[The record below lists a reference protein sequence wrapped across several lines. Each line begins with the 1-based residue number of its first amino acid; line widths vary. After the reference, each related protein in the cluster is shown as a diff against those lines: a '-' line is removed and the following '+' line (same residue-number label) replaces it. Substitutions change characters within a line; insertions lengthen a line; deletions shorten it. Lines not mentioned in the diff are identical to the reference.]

1 MEGVES
7 AKVFSGKVSLPNSNN
22 VNLSGPLIT
31 AATIYNSNN
40 NTSQQTV
47 ETLDLSASTSQQQN
61 TKPLTINELNYD
73 EIEQDG
79 FTAQGYT
86 IADTNSHIT
95 SNGKVMITAYNKDGE
110 NSRIYIYNSQTGEFE
125 GKIVLDNKDHV
136 GGATFDSKNQILYVT
151 SSEGKVN
158 SYDYQIVTKMIEQAK
173 DDFDGP
179 YTVDMTKYD
188 RSIYNIENTIETKSE
203 ASSNSITK
211 QDGMDSI
218 FYYDGYLYS
227 CTYAGTGKLIRTEM
241 EIEKDPRTQEVTNII
256 EKETTT
262 IGSLPSAVQGI
273 AFCEENGT
281 NYLIT
286 ASSAANMSSRLKIFE
301 ISDEGNLI
309 DKGTKVVSHKGLE
322 GIYIND
328 GSITGIFEYDEQE
341 LQNLGKVTDLIG
353 STGGIRN
360 DIALQAAG
368 TFWDVTH

>member
-31 AATIYNSNN
+31 AAKVFNN
-40 NTSQQTV
+40 NNDASQQTV

-73 EIEQDG
+73 EIERDG

-95 SNGKVMITAYNKDGE
+95 SNGKVMITAYDKGGE

-136 GGATFDSKNQILYVT
+136 GGATFDPKNQILYVT
-151 SSEGKVN
+151 SSEGRVN

-262 IGSLPSAVQGI
+262 ISSLPSAVQGI

-286 ASSAANMSSRLKIFE
+286 ASSADNMSSRLKIFE

>member
-31 AATIYNSNN
+31 AAKVFNN
-40 NTSQQTV
+40 NNDASQQTV

-151 SSEGKVN
+151 SSEGRVN

-227 CTYAGTGKLIRTEM
+227 CTYAGTGKLIRTEI
-241 EIEKDPRTQEVTNII
+241 EIEKDSRTQKITNII
-256 EKETTT
+256 EKETIT
-262 IGSLPSAVQGI
+262 IDSLPSAVQGI
-273 AFCEENGT
+273 AFCEEDGT
-281 NYLIT
+281 DYLVT

>member
-31 AATIYNSNN
+31 AAKVFNN
-40 NTSQQTV
+40 NNDASQQTV

-73 EIEQDG
+73 EIERDG

-95 SNGKVMITAYNKDGE
+95 SNGKVMITAYDKGGE

-151 SSEGKVN
+151 SSEGRVN

-262 IGSLPSAVQGI
+262 ISSLPSAVQGI
-273 AFCEENGT
+273 AFCEEDGT
-281 NYLIT
+281 DYLVT
-286 ASSAANMSSRLKIFE
+286 ASSADNMSSRLKIFE

>member
-7 AKVFSGKVSLPNSNN
+7 AKIFSGKVSLPNSAN
-22 VNLSGPLIT
+22 VNLSSPLIT
-31 AATIYNSNN
+31 EAKVFNSNN

-125 GKIVLDNKDHV
+125 GKVVLDNKDHV

-158 SYDYQIVTKMIEQAK
+158 SYDYKALTSMIEQAK

-188 RSIYNIENTIETKSE
+188 TSIYNIENTIETKPQ
-203 ASSNSITK
+203 ASSNSITD
-211 QDGMDSI
+211 QDGMDSV

-241 EIEKDPRTQEVTNII
+241 EIEKDPRTQKITNII
-256 EKETTT
+256 EKETIT
-262 IGSLPSAVQGI
+262 IDSLPSAVQGI
-273 AFCEENGT
+273 AFCEEDGT
-281 NYLIT
+281 DYLVT
-286 ASSAANMSSRLKIFE
+286 ASSASGMSSRLKIFE

-309 DKGTKVVSHKGLE
+309 DKGTKVISHKGLE

-368 TFWDVTH
+368 TFWDVRH

>member
-31 AATIYNSNN
+31 AAKVFNN
-40 NTSQQTV
+40 NNDASQQTV
-47 ETLDLSASTSQQQN
+47 ETLDLSASTPQQQN

-73 EIEQDG
+73 EIERDG

-151 SSEGKVN
+151 SSEGRVN

-286 ASSAANMSSRLKIFE
+286 ASSADNMSSRLKIFE

>member
-31 AATIYNSNN
+31 AAKVFNN
-40 NTSQQTV
+40 NNDASQQTV
-47 ETLDLSASTSQQQN
+47 ETLDLSASTPQQQN
-61 TKPLTINELNYD
+61 TKPLAINELNYD

-95 SNGKVMITAYNKDGE
+95 SNGKVMITAYDKDGE

-151 SSEGKVN
+151 SSEGRVN

-241 EIEKDPRTQEVTNII
+241 KIEKDPRTQEVTNII

-286 ASSAANMSSRLKIFE
+286 ASSADNMSSRLKIFE

>member
-31 AATIYNSNN
+31 AAKVFNN
-40 NTSQQTV
+40 NNDASQQTV
-47 ETLDLSASTSQQQN
+47 ETLDLSASTPQQQN

-151 SSEGKVN
+151 SSEGRVN

-286 ASSAANMSSRLKIFE
+286 ASSADNMSSRLKIFE

>member
-31 AATIYNSNN
+31 AAKVFNN
-40 NTSQQTV
+40 NNDASQQTV
-47 ETLDLSASTSQQQN
+47 ETLDLSASTPQQQN
-61 TKPLTINELNYD
+61 TKPLAINELNYD

-125 GKIVLDNKDHV
+125 GKVVLDNKDHV

-151 SSEGKVN
+151 SSEGRVN

-286 ASSAANMSSRLKIFE
+286 ASSADNMSSRLKIFE

>member
-7 AKVFSGKVSLPNSNN
+7 AKVFSGKVSLPNSAN
-22 VNLSGPLIT
+22 VNLSSPLIT
-31 AATIYNSNN
+31 EATIYNSNN

-151 SSEGKVN
+151 SSEGRVN

-173 DDFDGP
+173 DDFEGP

-256 EKETTT
+256 EKETIT
-262 IGSLPSAVQGI
+262 IDSLPSAVQGI

-286 ASSAANMSSRLKIFE
+286 ASSADNMSSRLKIFE

>member
-31 AATIYNSNN
+31 AAKVFNN
-40 NTSQQTV
+40 NNDASQQTV
-47 ETLDLSASTSQQQN
+47 ETLDLSASTPQQQN

-73 EIEQDG
+73 EIERDG

-95 SNGKVMITAYNKDGE
+95 SNGKVMITAYDKGGE

-151 SSEGKVN
+151 SSEGRVN

-241 EIEKDPRTQEVTNII
+241 KIEKDPRTQEVTNII

-286 ASSAANMSSRLKIFE
+286 ASSADNMSSRLKIFE

>member
-31 AATIYNSNN
+31 AAKVFNN
-40 NTSQQTV
+40 NNDASQQTV

-95 SNGKVMITAYNKDGE
+95 SNGKVMITAYDKSGE

-151 SSEGKVN
+151 SSEGRVN

-286 ASSAANMSSRLKIFE
+286 ASSADNMSSRLKIFE

>member
-31 AATIYNSNN
+31 AAKEFNN
-40 NTSQQTV
+40 NNDVSQQIV

-95 SNGKVMITAYNKDGE
+95 SNGKVMITAYDKGGE

-151 SSEGKVN
+151 SSEGRVN

-256 EKETTT
+256 EKETIT
-262 IGSLPSAVQGI
+262 IDSLPSAVQGI
-273 AFCEENGT
+273 AFCEEDGT
-281 NYLIT
+281 DYLVT
-286 ASSAANMSSRLKIFE
+286 ASSADNMSSRLKIFE

>member
-31 AATIYNSNN
+31 AAKVFNN
-40 NTSQQTV
+40 NNDASQQTV

-151 SSEGKVN
+151 SSEGRVN

-273 AFCEENGT
+273 AFCEEDGT
-281 NYLIT
+281 DYLVT
-286 ASSAANMSSRLKIFE
+286 ASSADNMSSRLKIFE

>member
-31 AATIYNSNN
+31 EATIYNSNN

-73 EIEQDG
+73 EIERDG

-158 SYDYQIVTKMIEQAK
+158 SYDYKALTSMIDQAK

-188 RSIYNIENTIETKSE
+188 TSIYNIANTIETKPQ
-203 ASSNSITK
+203 ASSNSITD
-211 QDGMDSI
+211 QDGMDSV

-281 NYLIT
+281 DYLVT
-286 ASSAANMSSRLKIFE
+286 ASSASGMSSRLKIFE

>member
-31 AATIYNSNN
+31 AAKVFNN
-40 NTSQQTV
+40 NNDASQQTV

-95 SNGKVMITAYNKDGE
+95 SNGKVMITAYDKSGE

-151 SSEGKVN
+151 SSEGRVN

-262 IGSLPSAVQGI
+262 ISSLPSAVQGI
-273 AFCEENGT
+273 AFCEEDGT
-281 NYLIT
+281 DYLVT
-286 ASSAANMSSRLKIFE
+286 ASSADNMSSRLKIFE

>member
-31 AATIYNSNN
+31 AAKVFNN
-40 NTSQQTV
+40 NNDASQQTV

-95 SNGKVMITAYNKDGE
+95 SNGKVMITAYDKGGE

-151 SSEGKVN
+151 SSEGRVN

-256 EKETTT
+256 EKETIT
-262 IGSLPSAVQGI
+262 IDSLPSAVQGI
-273 AFCEENGT
+273 AFCEEDGT
-281 NYLIT
+281 DYLVT
-286 ASSAANMSSRLKIFE
+286 ASSADNMSSRLKIFE

-360 DIALQAAG
+360 DIALQVAG

>member
-31 AATIYNSNN
+31 AAKVFNN
-40 NTSQQTV
+40 NNDASQQTV
-47 ETLDLSASTSQQQN
+47 ETLDLSASTPQQRN

-125 GKIVLDNKDHV
+125 GKVVLDNKDHV

-151 SSEGKVN
+151 SSEGRVN

-241 EIEKDPRTQEVTNII
+241 EIEKDSRTQKITNII
-256 EKETTT
+256 EKETIT
-262 IGSLPSAVQGI
+262 IDSLPSAVQGI

-286 ASSAANMSSRLKIFE
+286 ASSADNMSSRLKIFE

>member
-31 AATIYNSNN
+31 AAKVFNN
-40 NTSQQTV
+40 NNDASQQTV
-47 ETLDLSASTSQQQN
+47 ETLDLSASTPQQQN

-73 EIEQDG
+73 EIERDG

-95 SNGKVMITAYNKDGE
+95 SNGKVMITAYDKGGE

-151 SSEGKVN
+151 SSEGRVN

-188 RSIYNIENTIETKSE
+188 RLIYNIENTIETKSE

-241 EIEKDPRTQEVTNII
+241 KIEKDPRTQEVTNII

-286 ASSAANMSSRLKIFE
+286 ASSADNMSSRLKIFE

>member
-31 AATIYNSNN
+31 AAKVFNN
-40 NTSQQTV
+40 NNDASQQTV
-47 ETLDLSASTSQQQN
+47 ETLDLSASTPQQQN

-73 EIEQDG
+73 EIERDG

-95 SNGKVMITAYNKDGE
+95 SNGKVMITAYDKGGE

-151 SSEGKVN
+151 SSEGRVN

-262 IGSLPSAVQGI
+262 ISSLPSAVQGI
-273 AFCEENGT
+273 AFCEEDGT
-281 NYLIT
+281 DYLVT
-286 ASSAANMSSRLKIFE
+286 ASSADNMSSRLKIFE

>member
-22 VNLSGPLIT
+22 VNLSGPLII
-31 AATIYNSNN
+31 AAKVFNN
-40 NTSQQTV
+40 NNDASQQTV
-47 ETLDLSASTSQQQN
+47 ETLDLSASTPQQRN

-125 GKIVLDNKDHV
+125 GKVVLDNKDHV

-151 SSEGKVN
+151 SSEGRVN

-286 ASSAANMSSRLKIFE
+286 ASSADNMSSRLKIFE

>member
-31 AATIYNSNN
+31 AAKVFNN
-40 NTSQQTV
+40 NNDASQQTV
-47 ETLDLSASTSQQQN
+47 ETLDLSASTPQQRN

-125 GKIVLDNKDHV
+125 GKVVLDNKDHV

-151 SSEGKVN
+151 SSEGRVN

-241 EIEKDPRTQEVTNII
+241 KIEKDPRTQEVTNII

-262 IGSLPSAVQGI
+262 IGSLPSTVQGI

-286 ASSAANMSSRLKIFE
+286 ASSADNMSSRLKIFE

>member
-31 AATIYNSNN
+31 AAKVFNN
-40 NTSQQTV
+40 NNDASQQTV

-95 SNGKVMITAYNKDGE
+95 SNGKVMITAYDKGGE

-151 SSEGKVN
+151 SSEGRVN

-286 ASSAANMSSRLKIFE
+286 ASSADNMSSRLKIFE

>member
-31 AATIYNSNN
+31 AAKVFNN
-40 NTSQQTV
+40 NNDVSQQTV
-47 ETLDLSASTSQQQN
+47 ETLDLSASTPQQQN

-95 SNGKVMITAYNKDGE
+95 SNGKVMITAYDKGGE

-151 SSEGKVN
+151 SSEGRVN

-286 ASSAANMSSRLKIFE
+286 ASSADNMSSRLKIFE

>member
-31 AATIYNSNN
+31 AAKVFNN
-40 NTSQQTV
+40 NNDASQQTV

-125 GKIVLDNKDHV
+125 GKVVLDNKDHV

-151 SSEGKVN
+151 SSEGRVN

-262 IGSLPSAVQGI
+262 ISSLPSAVQGI

-286 ASSAANMSSRLKIFE
+286 ASSADNMSSRLKIFE

>member
-31 AATIYNSNN
+31 AAKVFNN
-40 NTSQQTV
+40 NNDASQQTV
-47 ETLDLSASTSQQQN
+47 ETLDLSASTSQQRN

-151 SSEGKVN
+151 SSEGRVN

-286 ASSAANMSSRLKIFE
+286 ASSADNMSSRLKIFE

>member
-31 AATIYNSNN
+31 AAKVFNN
-40 NTSQQTV
+40 NNDASQQTV
-47 ETLDLSASTSQQQN
+47 ETLDLSASTPQQQN

-95 SNGKVMITAYNKDGE
+95 SNGKVMITAYDKGGE

-151 SSEGKVN
+151 SSEGRVN

-262 IGSLPSAVQGI
+262 ISSLPSAVQGI

-286 ASSAANMSSRLKIFE
+286 ASSADNMSSRLKIFE

>member
-7 AKVFSGKVSLPNSNN
+7 AKIFNGKVSLPNSAD
-22 VNLSGPLIT
+22 VKLSGPLIT
-31 AATIYNSNN
+31 EATIYNSNN

-95 SNGKVMITAYNKDGE
+95 SNGKVMITAYDKDGE

-151 SSEGKVN
+151 SSEGRVN

-256 EKETTT
+256 EKETIT
-262 IGSLPSAVQGI
+262 IDSLPSAVQGI
-273 AFCEENGT
+273 AFCEEDGT
-281 NYLIT
+281 DYLVT
-286 ASSAANMSSRLKIFE
+286 ASSADNMSSRLKIFE

>member
-31 AATIYNSNN
+31 AAKVFNN
-40 NTSQQTV
+40 NNDASQQTV

-125 GKIVLDNKDHV
+125 GKVVLDNKDHV

-151 SSEGKVN
+151 SSEGRVN

-241 EIEKDPRTQEVTNII
+241 KIEKDPRTQEVTNII

-286 ASSAANMSSRLKIFE
+286 ASSADNMSSRLKIFE

>member
-7 AKVFSGKVSLPNSNN
+7 AKIFSGKVSLPNSAN
-22 VNLSGPLIT
+22 VNLSSPLIT
-31 AATIYNSNN
+31 EATIYNSNN

-47 ETLDLSASTSQQQN
+47 ETLDLSAPTPQQQN

-151 SSEGKVN
+151 SSEGRVN

-241 EIEKDPRTQEVTNII
+241 EIEKDSRTQKITNII
-256 EKETTT
+256 EKETIT
-262 IGSLPSAVQGI
+262 IDSLPSAVQGI
-273 AFCEENGT
+273 AFCEEDGT
-281 NYLIT
+281 DYLVT

>member
-7 AKVFSGKVSLPNSNN
+7 AKIFSGKVSLPNSAN
-22 VNLSGPLIT
+22 VNLSSPLIT
-31 AATIYNSNN
+31 EAKVFNN
-40 NTSQQTV
+40 NNDASQQTV

-151 SSEGKVN
+151 SSEGRVN

-241 EIEKDPRTQEVTNII
+241 EIEKDSRTQKITNII
-256 EKETTT
+256 EKETIT
-262 IGSLPSAVQGI
+262 IDSLPSAVQGI
-273 AFCEENGT
+273 AFCEEDGT
-281 NYLIT
+281 DYLVT

>member
-31 AATIYNSNN
+31 AAKVFNN
-40 NTSQQTV
+40 NNDASQQTV
-47 ETLDLSASTSQQQN
+47 ETLDLSASTPQQRN

-125 GKIVLDNKDHV
+125 GKVVLDNKDHV

-151 SSEGKVN
+151 SSEGRVN

-286 ASSAANMSSRLKIFE
+286 ASSADNMSSRLKIFE

>member
-31 AATIYNSNN
+31 AAKVFNN
-40 NTSQQTV
+40 NNDASQQTV
-47 ETLDLSASTSQQQN
+47 ETLDLSASTSQQRN

-125 GKIVLDNKDHV
+125 GKVVLDNKDHV

-151 SSEGKVN
+151 SSEGRVN

-241 EIEKDPRTQEVTNII
+241 KIEKDPRTQEVTNII

-286 ASSAANMSSRLKIFE
+286 ASSADNMSSRLKIFE

>member
-31 AATIYNSNN
+31 AAKVFNN
-40 NTSQQTV
+40 NNDASQQTV

-158 SYDYQIVTKMIEQAK
+158 SYDYKALTSMIDQAK

-203 ASSNSITK
+203 ASSNSITD
-211 QDGMDSI
+211 QDGMDSV

-241 EIEKDPRTQEVTNII
+241 EIEKDSRTQKITNII
-256 EKETTT
+256 EKETIT
-262 IGSLPSAVQGI
+262 IDSLPSAVQGI
-273 AFCEENGT
+273 AFCEEDGT
-281 NYLIT
+281 DYLVT
-286 ASSAANMSSRLKIFE
+286 ASSASGMSSRLKIFE

>member
-31 AATIYNSNN
+31 AAKVFNN
-40 NTSQQTV
+40 NNDASQQTV
-47 ETLDLSASTSQQQN
+47 ETLDLSASTPQQQN

-95 SNGKVMITAYNKDGE
+95 SNGKVLITAYNKDGE

-151 SSEGKVN
+151 SSEGRVN

-241 EIEKDPRTQEVTNII
+241 KIEKDPRTQEVTNII

-286 ASSAANMSSRLKIFE
+286 ASSADNMSSRLKIFE

>member
-31 AATIYNSNN
+31 EATIYNSNN

-47 ETLDLSASTSQQQN
+47 ETLDLSASTPQQQN

-158 SYDYQIVTKMIEQAK
+158 SYDYKALTSMIDQAK

-188 RSIYNIENTIETKSE
+188 TSIYNIANTIETKPQ
-203 ASSNSITK
+203 ASSNSITD
-211 QDGMDSI
+211 QDGMDSV

-281 NYLIT
+281 DYLVT
-286 ASSAANMSSRLKIFE
+286 ASSASGMSSRLKIFE

>member
-31 AATIYNSNN
+31 AAKVFNN
-40 NTSQQTV
+40 NNDVSQQTV

-95 SNGKVMITAYNKDGE
+95 SNGKVMITAYDKGGE

-136 GGATFDSKNQILYVT
+136 GGATFDSENQILYVT
-151 SSEGKVN
+151 SSEGRVN

>member
-7 AKVFSGKVSLPNSNN
+7 AKVFSGKVSLPNSAD
-22 VNLSGPLIT
+22 VKLSGPLIT
-31 AATIYNSNN
+31 AAKVFNN
-40 NTSQQTV
+40 NNDASQQTV
-47 ETLDLSASTSQQQN
+47 ETLDLSSSTSQQQN

-125 GKIVLDNKDHV
+125 GKVVLDNKDHV

-151 SSEGKVN
+151 SSEGRVN

-286 ASSAANMSSRLKIFE
+286 ASSASGMSSRLKIFE

>member
-31 AATIYNSNN
+31 EATIYNSNN
-40 NTSQQTV
+40 DASQQTV
-47 ETLDLSASTSQQQN
+47 ETLDLSASTSQQRN

-125 GKIVLDNKDHV
+125 GKVVLDNKDHV

-151 SSEGKVN
+151 SSEGRVN

-286 ASSAANMSSRLKIFE
+286 ASSADNMSSRLKIFE